1 MPKLV
6 FHLEVPVTFSHLC
19 FDIPSSF
26 GNSIF
31 VISTQA
37 SVFCMLTAKL
47 GSGRPCLDA
56 PPRHQPVV
64 NLP

>member
-6 FHLEVPVTFSHLC
+6 FHLWVPVTFRHLY

-31 VISTQA
+31 IMFTLA
-37 SVFCMLTAKL
+37 
-47 GSGRPCLDA
+47 
-56 PPRHQPVV
+56 
-64 NLP
+64 

>member
-1 MPKLV
+1 MTKEIRMPKLV

-31 VISTQA
+31 VIRE
-37 SVFCMLTAKL
+37 FDL
-47 GSGRPCLDA
+47 
-56 PPRHQPVV
+56 RHFHAGVS
-64 NLP
+64 LLHAHG